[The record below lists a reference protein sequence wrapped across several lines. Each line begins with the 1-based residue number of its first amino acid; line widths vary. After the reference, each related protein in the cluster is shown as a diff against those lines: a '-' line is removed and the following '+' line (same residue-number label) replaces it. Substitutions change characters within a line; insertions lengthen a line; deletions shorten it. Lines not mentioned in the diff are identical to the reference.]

1 MLLCALCSH
10 VFVIQ
15 EGDDSRKKDLRNVPT
30 KQNIRA
36 LFKLKILIYRGINL
50 ISESLQ
56 KVAQDVEN
64 FPRIFYHPQ
73 YEIRFSELIN

>member
-10 VFVIQ
+10 VFVLQ
-15 EGDDSRKKDLRNVPT
+15 EGDESRKKDLRNVPT

-50 ISESLQ
+50 ISEFLQ
-56 KVAQDVEN
+56 KVAQDV
-64 FPRIFYHPQ
+64 
-73 YEIRFSELIN
+73 